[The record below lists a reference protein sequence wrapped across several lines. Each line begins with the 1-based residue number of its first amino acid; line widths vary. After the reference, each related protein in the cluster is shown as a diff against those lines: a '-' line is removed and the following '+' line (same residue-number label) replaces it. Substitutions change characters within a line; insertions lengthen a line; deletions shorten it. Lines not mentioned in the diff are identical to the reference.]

1 MALIAPACTR
11 IFGEAVARP
20 EHGAKGRPLRLKCL
34 HENLRFKLILGI
46 FRGFSSKL
54 PQNRHPERMTILWE
68 LDEKTS

>member
-20 EHGAKGRPLRLKCL
+20 KHGAKGRPLGLKCL

-46 FRGFSSKL
+46 FRGFR
-54 PQNRHPERMTILWE
+54 QNSHRIVVLSVAPHRLIV
-68 LDEKTS
+68 